1 MILHHIKRIVLQIT
15 ITGLIIYWTI
25 GLSLIKNEYDSLVAS
40 EKEKMRIY
48 CQTAAVQ
55 TSQQMDLITLS
66 LKELAILLNS
76 NYENKTQLDEMI
88 STFTRNTNGFTELL
102 FIDKKGD
109 LYLQPDTSGQPLINV
124 SDREYFLVQQN
135 PLKRGIY
142 HSSPEKSR
150 ITGEWILPVSFP
162 LENNK
167 YLSVITA
174 VTKISI
180 FNYLNRSFTDENNLK
195 VTVVRNDGIILARS
209 PLEDKVIG
217 TSVPGEIFHFF
228 SNEKSG
234 TALIKKSRHI
244 KNQRY
249 LIYESVPNYPIKIT
263 FDIDNSTMISKWTFR
278 SLGRI
283 IIHFLSTILII
294 YLIRKFLYMLND
306 LIKTQKEL
314 EILARFDSLTGVMNR
329 RYFFERLQE
338 EIIRTIRYKHDM
350 AVLSLDIDYFK
361 KINDTYGHPEGD
373 LVLTKLG
380 KILKKNMRI
389 IDFIG
394 RTGGEEFII
403 VLTETTSDEA
413 SLIAE
418 RLRQEIHS
426 IILPEGYLTV
436 SIGISVL
443 KEKDTWETIIGRT
456 DRALYMAKN
465 NGRDC
470 VVAQLT
476 D

>member
-1 MILHHIKRIVLQIT
+1 M
-15 ITGLIIYWTI
+15 
-25 GLSLIKNEYDSLVAS
+25 
-40 EKEKMRIY
+40 
-48 CQTAAVQ
+48 
-55 TSQQMDLITLS
+55 
-66 LKELAILLNS
+66 
-76 NYENKTQLDEMI
+76 
-88 STFTRNTNGFTELL
+88 
-102 FIDKKGD
+102 
-109 LYLQPDTSGQPLINV
+109 
-124 SDREYFLVQQN
+124 
-135 PLKRGIY
+135 
-142 HSSPEKSR
+142 
-150 ITGEWILPVSFP
+150 
-162 LENNK
+162 
-167 YLSVITA
+167 
-174 VTKISI
+174 
-180 FNYLNRSFTDENNLK
+180 
-195 VTVVRNDGIILARS
+195 
-209 PLEDKVIG
+209 
-217 TSVPGEIFHFF
+217 
-228 SNEKSG
+228 
-234 TALIKKSRHI
+234 
-244 KNQRY
+244 
-249 LIYESVPNYPIKIT
+249 
-263 FDIDNSTMISKWTFR
+263 
-278 SLGRI
+278 
-283 IIHFLSTILII
+283 
-294 YLIRKFLYMLND
+294 
-306 LIKTQKEL
+306 
-314 EILARFDSLTGVMNR
+314 
-329 RYFFERLQE
+329 
-338 EIIRTIRYKHDM
+338 
-350 AVLSLDIDYFK
+350 IDYFK